1 MAMWGTVAKWRV
13 NASSRGAKALQLVLI
28 VTIWEYRYKIARFSD
43 FSQKAE
49 NIRFCIKFTNM

>member
-1 MAMWGTVAKWRV
+1 MPHLEGLE
-13 NASSRGAKALQLVLI
+13 ALQLVLI
-28 VTIWEYRYKIARFSD
+28 VTIWEYRYRIARFSD